1 MNVPSAIGRLDATIP
16 LVELVLDREELRLRP
31 RWFAAWFHTEFRV
44 QLVQIT
50 SAFRVRGRVMTSGV
64 GFTMTDGQT
73 GYFWTW
79 SHTDEVLAA
88 LRARGVTIDPQPR
101 TAGAIWRALPT
112 STMVA
117 TTPVPHRA
125 FAWLLPVGA
134 VAATV
139 IMIVLVTDP
148 DLPLWF
154 RWFMAGAWA
163 SGLLSSFFVW
173 RAARS
178 RP

>member
-1 MNVPSAIGRLDATIP
+1 MGRVNATTP
-16 LVELVLDREELRLRP
+16 LAELVLDGEELRLRP
-31 RWFAAWFHTEFRV
+31 RWFAAWLFTEFRV
-44 QLVQIT
+44 RLDQVR
-50 SAFRVRGRVMTSGV
+50 SAFPLRGRVMISGV
-64 GFTMTDGQT
+64 GFTMTDGHT

-79 SHTDEVLAA
+79 SGAEEVLAA
-88 LRARGVTIDPQPR
+88 LRERGVTIDPQPR
-101 TAGAIWRALPT
+101 SARALWRALPT
-112 STMVA
+112 STTVA

-125 FAWLLPVGA
+125 LVWLAPVGA

-139 IMIVLVTDP
+139 LLIVFITNP

-154 RWFMAGAWA
+154 RWLVVPAWA
-163 SGLLSSFFVW
+163 LGLIANFFVW